1 MKKRADGRYLSN
13 IVITCVD
20 GTKKTK
26 SFYGKSPAEVRRKIL
41 EFTGE
46 RSHGRT
52 LQEVC
57 ADRQAESEDAIR

>member
-1 MKKRADGRYLSN
+1 
-13 IVITCVD
+13 VD